1 MSNYWEAEKPQT
13 ADTGR
18 NVLRWFQKAGKLQ
31 VALPPWT
38 DKKDGQQKPG
48 KSVTL
53 DLEAVQLNPGAA
65 DILRQVVAEMET

>member
-31 VALPPWT
+31 VAMPNWK
-38 DKKDGQQKPG
+38 DKDGQQKPG
-48 KSVTL
+48 KTVTL
-53 DLEAVQLNPGAA
+53 DLEAVQLNPGAV
-65 DILRQVVAEMET
+65 DILRRVVAEMKA